1 MGLSTIV
8 SDSKAWDGTED
19 VNLLTL
25 SVAVGQLY
33 FDQEL
38 INAVE
43 GMNPYSRN
51 MMRLMYNR
59 DDFLT
64 SQQAGRDYDP
74 FLDYVMLSED
84 PDDGL
89 LMWATIGING
99 TADYNAM
106 VSAGAWYYKDGG
118 VDTSPKWNF
127 TLPPG
132 GFPGGFPTAA
142 PTGSFTPPAGFPT
155 GFPGGFPPRPTGTP
169 KKFWGPCMKKKR
181 DDGSA

>member
-1 MGLSTIV
+1 MGASTIV
-8 SDSKAWDGTED
+8 SDSSLGTDSIEN
-19 VNLLTL
+19 VNVLTL
-25 SVAVGQLY
+25 SIAVGQLY

-38 INAVE
+38 INSVE
-43 GMNPYSRN
+43 GMLPYSRN
-51 MMRLMYNR
+51 MMRLMYNA

-64 SQQAGRDYDP
+64 SQQASRDYDP

-99 TADYNAM
+99 TADYNAL

-132 GFPGGFPTAA
+132 GFPV
-142 PTGSFTPPAGFPT
+142 PTGSPT
-155 GFPGGFPPRPTGTP
+155 GGFPGGFPPRATGTP

-181 DDGSA
+181 DAGSA